1 MPERVWMISW
11 MFRMLRITVMTHAR
25 IVTHRWFLK
34 SPINFLLLVKMV
46 SGIMENG
53 RAMLRN
59 TWV

>member
-1 MPERVWMISW
+1 MISW

-34 SPINFLLLVKMV
+34 SPISFLLLVKMV